1 MDQELQFLINTLYGN
16 KLNEKQLSNILQMAQ
31 SNPQY
36 LDQMRNAARA
46 KMPAGN
52 MVINPVAKQK
62 AMNEMGI
69 STPNIGASNFKFD
82 KNTGRAKNDMSA
94 ITDFKQAFRQARQG
108 GHKTFFWKKTKA
120 NPSGMFSTE
129 MASQNKTEGAAPQQ
143 PKNTQ
148 QNTSQKATVTAQLDM
163 NKVNSIMPQYQKPMY
178 NYPYNFDKTQAM
190 IENTKAGLARQ
201 FRTHNIPRPM
211 GNPGQ
216 NVIGDQYNKNYPYSF
231 KEGGV
236 APSTRNGSFVDTI
249 IEALNNNTDIKTISS
264 LIQQSGQN
272 PEALIQEIVSRA
284 QNGDQLAIT
293 ALSTL
298 ERLMNN
304 SAIAKLGTK
313 LTYIQKLKGIC
324 PEGTEKIYL
333 AKGGCMCKK
342 KVKSAEPGGTVPQKR
357 TKMPTKYDEKKH
369 ERLAIGE
376 AKGKN
381 TKTQQDSLRT
391 YRNLFNKQSDQT
403 KYNMGDQ
410 KAGYKLNEKAE
421 KKACGSK
428 MKKK

>member
-52 MVINPVAKQK
+52 MMINPVAKQK
-62 AMNEMGI
+62 AINEMG
-69 STPNIGASNFKFD
+69 TPNIGASNFQFD
-82 KNTGRAKNDMSA
+82 KNVGRAANDMSA
-94 ITDFKQAFRQARQG
+94 IADFKQAFRQARQG

-143 PKNTQ
+143 PENTQ
-148 QNTSQKATVTAQLDM
+148 QNTSQKAKVTAQLDM
-163 NKVNSIMPQYQKPMY
+163 NKVNSIMPQYQKSMY

-190 IENTKAGLARQ
+190 VESTKAGLARQ
-201 FRTHNIPRPM
+201 FRTNNRPR

-216 NVIGDQYNKNYPYSF
+216 NIMGDQYNKNYPYSF

-236 APSTRNGSFVDTI
+236 APSTGNGSFVDTI

-272 PEALIQEIVSRA
+272 PETIIKEIVSRA
-284 QNGDQLAIT
+284 QEGDQAAVMAFSNLEK
-293 ALSTL
+293 LMKNSTV
-298 ERLMNN
+298 
-304 SAIAKLGTK
+304 AKLGTK
-313 LTYIQKLKGIC
+313 LNYIQKLKGIC

-333 AKGGCMCKK
+333 KNGGCMC
-342 KVKSAEPGGTVPQKR
+342 SQKAQKGAK
-357 TKMPTKYDEKKH
+357 TKMPTEYNEKRH
-369 ERLAIGE
+369 ERLSIGE
-376 AKGKN
+376 AMGKN
-381 TKTQQDSLRT
+381 NKAQQDSLQT
-391 YRNLFNKQSDQT
+391 YRNLYNKKSASD
-403 KYNMGDQ
+403 KYKMGDQ
-410 KAGYKLNEKAE
+410 DPHGKNP
-421 KKACGSK
+421 
-428 MKKK
+428 KKKVQEKGCGGKTLVNRKK